1 LTNNSQLHTN
11 DKSAQILREDL
22 NGTRRSLECMK
33 KQSEA
38 QLAQIAHL
46 KQEQQERYSESQKIN
61 GQNPQKLTNDVLM
74 SGLDSRIE
82 RLRTRIAKMEGR
94 ADSSQECVQN
104 IITAINRCQTVNR
117 KLAAHIL
124 SMECAK
130 NSNSGCINSLGE
142 NLKENAFDRFEF
154 QEKLADVHQIRMN
167 NEIELL
173 KQEIESQKS
182 LVAQLKQEK
191 IKLEENLQCKDELVT
206 VLKARS
212 LENDACGNE
221 EVCS

>member
-1 LTNNSQLHTN
+1 MQ
-11 DKSAQILREDL
+11 
-22 NGTRRSLECMK
+22 
-33 KQSEA
+33 
-38 QLAQIAHL
+38 
-46 KQEQQERYSESQKIN
+46 
-61 GQNPQKLTNDVLM
+61 
-74 SGLDSRIE
+74 
-82 RLRTRIAKMEGR
+82 
-94 ADSSQECVQN
+94 
-104 IITAINRCQTVNR
+104 
-117 KLAAHIL
+117 
-124 SMECAK
+124 K

-142 NLKENAFDRFEF
+142 NLKANAFDRFEF
-154 QEKLADVHQIRMN
+154 QEKLSDVHQIRMN